1 MAPPPRPIGPIGA
14 AIVALLCF
22 FLIIGIA
29 FLVFD
34 FRSFASPS
42 AAMAPA
48 LRAGD
53 WFFAAKHPYGFGRF
67 SFPFGVLKFE
77 GRYFARTPTAG
88 DIAVFVSPQ
97 DDSTLHVFRIV
108 GLPGDRVQII
118 AGRLHLNGAPVARQ
132 ETERPADLEWAS
144 QHTKS
149 HRETLPNGASYVT
162 IDTTGEGYGDETQE
176 AAVPDGHV
184 FVLGDN
190 RDNANDSR
198 FTLGPV
204 PIDRLVGRAQFV
216 YWNADR
222 VSTSGRRNL
231 RARPAQ

>member
-29 FLVFD
+29 FLAFD
-34 FRSFASPS
+34 LRPFASPS
-42 AAMAPA
+42 SAMAPA
-48 LRAGD
+48 LREGD
-53 WFFAAKHPYGFGRF
+53 WFLAAKHPFGFGRY
-67 SFPFGVLKFE
+67 SFPFGLLKFE
-77 GRYFARTPTAG
+77 GRYFPGTPAAG

-97 DDSTLHVFRIV
+97 DEATLQVFRVV

-132 ETERPADLEWAS
+132 DTERPGDLEWAS
-144 QHTKS
+144 QHTKF

-162 IDTTGEGYGDETQE
+162 IDTTEDGYGDETQE
-176 AAVPDGHV
+176 VVVPNGHV

-204 PIDRLVGRAQFV
+204 PMDRLIARAQFV
-216 YWNADR
+216 YWNVYRISLSDR
-222 VSTSGRRNL
+222 RDL
-231 RARPAQ
+231 RARPIQ